1 MTPGLILVALA
12 GAASLDNLEV
22 GGPWG
27 SPLATD
33 PTATWWNPAGLA
45 GAGGTR
51 LLAEVAPTFA
61 TVRYER
67 AEPHGGLD
75 TVQLAGAVPFFG
87 VASDLGVDGVGLG
100 ASLAVPIARG
110 GHEVEEPGTGRY
122 ALREGMVQALWL
134 NLSAAVRPVELVALG
149 GTLSVVRSDWSAV
162 VDNDTMPDLDA
173 AIAELGQ
180 DAGYTD
186 DDLEHP
192 DYAATLAFDTLH
204 DTALTFG
211 AGLRL
216 MPTER
221 VRVGLAYNHGVSLAH
236 HGEVEIRFGCP
247 PQEDVMGRFGAEA
260 YGLCD
265 ATVPAKAT
273 VAYPLPGRFH
283 LGVGY
288 DATEAVTLELFAGW
302 VRWSAFQDY
311 DITIADADAPTEEAE
326 ALVEQHRLWARAN
339 DDALFIAADVKGEVG
354 DRLLVGGRVT
364 FDQAAVPDGALST
377 NNYDANDLILAG
389 MADVRVAGPLHLGLS
404 YSHHL
409 LATREVTT
417 SGFSQTLDG
426 VKPQDRWNYPHA
438 NGTYSGTVSR
448 LGIQARAAF

>member
-1 MTPGLILVALA
+1 MSPVLLLA
-12 GAASLDNLEV
+12 GLAAAASLDNLEV

-51 LLAEVAPTFA
+51 VLAEVAPTFA
-61 TVRYER
+61 TVRYQR
-67 AEPHGGLD
+67 ADPHGGLD
-75 TVQLAGAVPFFG
+75 TVQLAGAVPFVG
-87 VASDLGVDGVGLG
+87 VASDLGADGVGLG

-134 NLSAAVRPVELVALG
+134 NLSAAARPVDPVAFG
-149 GTLSVVRSDWSAV
+149 GTLAVVRSDWLAV
-162 VDNDTMPDLDA
+162 VDNDTLPDLDA

-186 DDLEHP
+186 ANLEHP
-192 DYAATLAFDTLH
+192 DYAATLVFDPLH
-204 DTALTFG
+204 DTALSFG

-221 VRVGLAYNHGVSLAH
+221 VRVGLAYQHGVSLAH
-236 HGEVEIRFGCP
+236 QGGVEIRFGCP
-247 PQEDVMGRFGAEA
+247 PQEDVLGRFGAEA

-265 ATVPAKAT
+265 ATVPARAT

-283 LGVGY
+283 LGVGW
-288 DATEAVTLELFAGW
+288 DATEAVTVELFGGW
-302 VRWSAFQDY
+302 VRWSVFQDY
-311 DITIADADAPTEEAE
+311 DITIAEADAPTEAAE

-339 DDALFIAADVKGEVG
+339 EDARFIVADVKGEVG
-354 DRLLVGGRVT
+354 DRLLLGGRVS
-364 FDQAAVPDGALST
+364 FDEAAVPDQALST
-377 NNYDANDLILAG
+377 NNYDANDLILAA
-389 MADVRVAGPLHLGLS
+389 MADVWVAGPLRLGLS

-417 SGFSQTLDG
+417 SGFSQTVEG
-426 VKPQDRWNYPHA
+426 EAPEDRWNYPHA
-438 NGTYSGTVSR
+438 NGTYSGRVSR